1 MSGADDNPGNRPWYP
16 PAPVAPKGWWT
27 PTKAPG
33 GYQQPPPGWYPPPP
47 PSGYQQPSGW
57 YQQPPPGWYPP
68 APAPVW
74 YPSAAPGGGPKPKA
88 GTARTGPL
96 PLHPMTLSD
105 ILDGAFKLFRANART
120 IAIVVAVLVV
130 PFQIIGALAERNL
143 LGGKGLLTAFN
154 DPSVST
160 SGGRSSAQVWASVGV
175 TVINLL
181 LLPFVAGAVAKI
193 VAASYIGEEL
203 TARQALRAVW
213 HRAGS
218 LFGAW
223 WIWHP
228 IEIIGFALCVLP
240 GLAWMTMFV
249 MVAPVIVIEDLG
261 PIQGL
266 KRSWRLAKRRFW
278 PTLGISLL
286 AGLMAYVLGQMLSA
300 VPTLGGLF
308 IGLRWG
314 WILLAVGN
322 SAVAILVTP
331 LVSIVA
337 TLLYFDVRI
346 RTEGF
351 DLQIIAA
358 GLAGESR

>member
-1 MSGADDNPGNRPWYP
+1 MSGADDSRGNPPWYP
-16 PAPVAPKGWWT
+16 LGPVTPKGWWT
-27 PTKAPG
+27 PTKPPAG
-33 GYQQPPPGWYPPPP
+33 APPPGWFPLPPPP
-47 PSGYQQPSGW
+47 PPTYPGYSA
-57 YQQPPPGWYPP
+57 YPGSWYPP
-68 APAPVW
+68 A
-74 YPSAAPGGGPKPKA
+74 APGGWYPEPQYQPKA
-88 GTARTGPL
+88 GTAKTGPL
-96 PLHPMTLSD
+96 PLHPMGLSD

-120 IAIVVAVLVV
+120 IATVVAVLVV

-143 LGGKGLLTAFN
+143 LGGRGLLSAIN
-154 DPSVST
+154 DPSVS
-160 SGGRSSAQVWASVGV
+160 SSGRSSAQVWASVGV

-193 VAASYIGEEL
+193 VAASYVGEEL
-203 TARQALRAVW
+203 SARQALRAVW

-228 IEIIGFALCVLP
+228 VELIGFALCILP
-240 GLAWMTMFV
+240 GLAWMAMFV

-278 PTLGISLL
+278 PVLGISLL
-286 AGLMAYVLGQMLSA
+286 AGIMASTLSQILTA
-300 VPTLGGLF
+300 VPTFGGLF
-308 IGLRWG
+308 LGLRWG
-314 WILLAVGN
+314 WILIAAGN

-337 TLLYFDVRI
+337 TLLYFDARI

-351 DLQIIAA
+351 DLQVIAA
-358 GLAGESR
+358 GLANEAR